1 MTTPT
6 RPLFNHAA
14 LKRMFI
20 QRAAV
25 LRPAWSPS
33 RFSEENFG
41 KIEAEFRAYVD
52 RKIMEQPSIGKTIKL

>member
-1 MTTPT
+1 
-6 RPLFNHAA
+6 
-14 LKRMFI
+14 MFI